1 MNQKEFLINL
11 QGFMSLLSRLW
22 SLLLVFLII
31 FLITTTN
38 VSAKNLETDTFT
50 GDPSCHIFAYS
61 DKIVVNQGDSVYI
74 DFYISS
80 VGNVDASKFSFSI
93 PSNVV
98 KGDVTLTFFQF
109 ENEEGMRGYDYF
121 KPIGPPVNVSLD
133 DQFSS
138 TLPIEYF
145 KPSRI
150 YNVQVG
156 GISNY
161 GEEFINYSG
170 MKYAPFT
177 LDFIVDD
184 KSSTGD
190 HVISL
195 VLFYKNGSKWY
206 STDQDITLHVNH
218 RYEETDVRFMLI
230 LSSILSILIIAYEI
244 GKRWINF
251 IKIIFQRMVK
261 LGEKIIEKI

>member
-1 MNQKEFLINL
+1 MSQKEFLINL
-11 QGFMSLLSRLW
+11 QGFMSSLSCLW

-31 FLITTTN
+31 FLIATTN
-38 VSAKNLETDTFT
+38 VSAKKLETDTFT

-61 DKIVVNQGDSVYI
+61 DKIVVNKGDSVYL

-80 VGNVDASKFSFSI
+80 VGNVNASKFSFSI
-93 PSNVV
+93 PPNIV
-98 KGDVTLTFFQF
+98 KDDVTLTFFQF
-109 ENEEGMRGYDYF
+109 KTEEGMRGYDII

-138 TLPIEYF
+138 QLPIEYF
-145 KPSRI
+145 KPGRI
-150 YNVQVG
+150 YNVQPG

-161 GEEFINYSG
+161 GEKFINYSG

-184 KSSTGD
+184 KSPTGD

-195 VLFYKNGSKWY
+195 VLFYKNGSRWY
-206 STDQDITLHVNH
+206 TTDQNITLHVNH
-218 RYEETDVRFMLI
+218 WYEQTWVHVLLI
-230 LSSILSILIIAYEI
+230 ISSILSISVIFYEI
-244 GKRWINF
+244 RKRWIKF
-251 IKIIFQRMVK
+251 VKMIFQQK
-261 LGEKIIEKI
+261 LN

>member
-1 MNQKEFLINL
+1 MNHKEFLINL
-11 QGFMSLLSRLW
+11 QGFMSLLSCLW

-31 FLITTTN
+31 FLIATTN

-61 DKIVVNQGDSVYI
+61 DKIVVNRGDSVYI

-80 VGNVDASKFSFSI
+80 VGNVDASKFSYSI
-93 PSNVV
+93 SPNVV
-98 KGDVTLTFFQF
+98 KNDVTLTFFTF
-109 ENEEGMRGYDYF
+109 ETKEGMRGYDYIN
-121 KPIGPPVNVSLD
+121 PIGPPVNVSLD
-133 DQFSS
+133 DRFSF

-150 YNVQVG
+150 YSINPG

-161 GEEFINYSG
+161 GEKFFNYSG

-184 KSSTGD
+184 KSPTGN

-195 VLFYKNGSKWY
+195 VLFYKNGSRWY
-206 STDQDITLHVNH
+206 STNQNITLHVNH
-218 RYEETDVRFMLI
+218 WYEQTWVHVLLI
-230 LSSILSILIIAYEI
+230 LSSILSIPVIVYEI
-244 GKRWINF
+244 GKRWNKF
-251 IKIIFQRMVK
+251 FKIIFQWMLNYLKK
-261 LGEKIIEKI
+261 LY